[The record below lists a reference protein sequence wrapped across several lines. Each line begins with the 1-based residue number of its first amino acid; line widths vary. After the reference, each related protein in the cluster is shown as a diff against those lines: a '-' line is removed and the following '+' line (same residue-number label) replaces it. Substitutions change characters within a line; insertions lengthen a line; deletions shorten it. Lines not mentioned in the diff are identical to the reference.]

1 MSSYTTYLVET
12 VGTLLGVCVVAWLVL
27 VGARRAGWGRP
38 TGPIELYGRLP
49 LDGRRVIYLVRVGPQ
64 VLVVGVGE
72 NGFTKLAEVAVTD
85 LPVAPLQQSV
95 VADMVAR
102 VVGRGG

>member
-1 MSSYTTYLVET
+1 
-12 VGTLLGVCVVAWLVL
+12 
-27 VGARRAGWGRP
+27 
-38 TGPIELYGRLP
+38 
-49 LDGRRVIYLVRVGPQ
+49 VIYLVRVGPQ